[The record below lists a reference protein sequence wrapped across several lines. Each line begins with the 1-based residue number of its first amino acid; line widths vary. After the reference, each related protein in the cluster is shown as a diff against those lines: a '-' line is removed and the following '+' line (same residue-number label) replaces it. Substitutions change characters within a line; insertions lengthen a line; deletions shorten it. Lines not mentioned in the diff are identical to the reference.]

1 MENGLDGV
9 IKINM
14 KKFDLQEYIKN
25 PFRKVIT
32 KDGKPVRIL
41 CIDAKGSYPII
52 ALASLNEYNRELILR
67 CEANG
72 SECDSEDDDLFFDV
86 ETKHGWVN
94 LYRTEQGFV
103 IFGSV
108 YDTKEDALDELE
120 KTNGMCKNIDTI
132 QIEWE
137 EES

>member
-1 MENGLDGV
+1 
-9 IKINM
+9 M
-14 KKFDLQEYIKN
+14 KKFDLQEYFIN
-25 PFRKVIT
+25 PSCKVVT
-32 KDGKPVRIL
+32 RDGRSVRIL
-41 CIDAKGSYPII
+41 CTDANGPYPIA
-52 ALASLNEYNRELILR
+52 ALVRNENNE
-67 CEANG
+67 
-72 SECDSEDDDLFFDV
+72 DSACMFKEDGTFLEGNKSSHDLFFDV
-86 ETKHGWVN
+86 EIKHGWVN

-120 KTNGMCKNIDTI
+120 KTDGMCKNIDTI

>member
-1 MENGLDGV
+1 
-9 IKINM
+9 M
-14 KKFDLQEYIKN
+14 KKFDLQEYLSN
-25 PFRKVIT
+25 PSRKVVT
-32 KDGKPVRIL
+32 RDGKSVRIL
-41 CIDAKGSYPII
+41 CTDAKGSYPIA
-52 ALASLNEYNRELILR
+52 ALVR
-67 CEANG
+67 
-72 SECDSEDDDLFFDV
+72 SEDNEDSACIFKEDGTFLEGSKSGHDLFFDV

-108 YDTKEDALDELE
+108 YDTKEDALDELK
-120 KTNGMCKNIDTI
+120 KTDGMCKNIDTI

>member
-1 MENGLDGV
+1 
-9 IKINM
+9 M
-14 KKFDLQEYIKN
+14 KKFDLQKYLSN
-25 PFRKVIT
+25 PSRKVVT
-32 KDGKPVRIL
+32 RDGKSVRIL
-41 CIDAKGSYPII
+41 CTDAKGDYPIV
-52 ALASLNEYNRELILR
+52 ALTIENNLRDMVLI
-67 CEANG
+67 CEADG
-72 SECDSEDDDLFFDV
+72 TDIRSENNDLFFDV

-120 KTNGMCKNIDTI
+120 KVDNCKYIDTI